1 MVGVM
6 TQQETAARDLEA
18 AAAELET
25 FIREC
30 PDAVWTKALRGDGR
44 RVGSIAYH
52 CAAGNDVA
60 LGWICQVLA
69 GRPVLETADSHN
81 AHIIRGPQPETVRDY
96 TVEVEKPDGQRVEVA
111 RVTGNHQRLRRHA
124 FEPVAAAAVRI
135 RITAT
140 NGAEQARIYEVRCYA

>member
-30 PDAVWTKALRGDGR
+30 PDAVWTKALPGDGR

-81 AHIIRGPQPETVRDY
+81 AHNAAEAARS
-96 TVEVEKPDGQRVEVA
+96 DGFTKKQVSGALA
-111 RVTGNHQRLRRHA
+111 RTT
-124 FEPVAAAAVRI
+124 E
-135 RITAT
+135 
-140 NGAEQARIYEVRCYA
+140 